1 MTWGTF
7 SAEAQDNNGGHD
19 RQTHTGDSA
28 AASATDEHL
37 LRRSSSSPRKLT
49 DDAPNAYRLARME
62 AISPLSARV
71 APSAA
76 TTEEERKELQG
87 REGEEEEGLESER
100 MIGGLHNIF
109 FYLNDKWVP
118 HIFFNFN
125 TT

>member
-1 MTWGTF
+1 V
-7 SAEAQDNNGGHD
+7 
-19 RQTHTGDSA
+19 
-28 AASATDEHL
+28 
-37 LRRSSSSPRKLT
+37 
-49 DDAPNAYRLARME
+49 E